1 MTATSGARH
10 VVTMW
15 FVTAAD
21 PSSVLAAEPG
31 PDRGFGRKYLAL
43 LDPRLPVAPI
53 GDFPLNRS
61 APAGPGEFYIGGFD
75 GLALVQTVLEVDLLS
90 ELPERYLRGIAA
102 TDVYAFIAEHDT
114 GFGAFAHWRAGEL
127 KRAFTATR
135 VKILEDAGL
144 PQPFEADYWA
154 GRHRPAPA
162 EDAPNRE
169 VPEGRVGGVALPFS
183 PAELADA
190 AARGFLG
197 FDPADPGPDIPVSA
211 FAVDGRRAPALDPT
225 SSPSRSRS
233 IFSAGA
239 ARQAAGSG
247 GRTDDGYPGGGYPGG
262 GPGDDGYRESDY
274 DDYED
279 HASEATDGTADRVRE
294 VGRAA
299 AKGARTV
306 GGRMSEWGRRAW
318 AQVQKRNRG

>member
-1 MTATSGARH
+1 MSVDPGARH

-21 PSSVLAAEPG
+21 PSTVLAAEPA

-43 LDPRLPVAPI
+43 LDPRLQVAPI

-75 GLALVQTVLEVDLLS
+75 GLALVQTMLEIGLLS

-102 TDVYAFIAEHDT
+102 TDVYAFIADHDT

-169 VPEGRVGGVALPFS
+169 LSEGRVGGVALPFC
-183 PAELADA
+183 PAELSDA

-225 SSPSRSRS
+225 SAPPGGRHPLT
-233 IFSAGA
+233 AGGVPQPPGA
-239 ARQAAGSG
+239 AR
-247 GRTDDGYPGGGYPGG
+247 GGGFGY
-262 GPGDDGYRESDY
+262 GPDFDDADY

-279 HASEATDGTADRVRE
+279 HATASADGGAERVRE

-299 AKGARTV
+299 AQGAKSV
-306 GGRMSEWGRRAW
+306 GGRMSGWARRAW
-318 AQVQKRNRG
+318 AQVQKRNRR

>member
-144 PQPFEADYWA
+144 PMWPSFSSSM
-154 GRHRPAPA
+154 RPVIFG
-162 EDAPNRE
+162 NQKYT
-169 VPEGRVGGVALPFS
+169 PE
-183 PAELADA
+183 
-190 AARGFLG
+190 
-197 FDPADPGPDIPVSA
+197 
-211 FAVDGRRAPALDPT
+211 
-225 SSPSRSRS
+225 
-233 IFSAGA
+233 
-239 ARQAAGSG
+239 
-247 GRTDDGYPGGGYPGG
+247 
-262 GPGDDGYRESDY
+262 
-274 DDYED
+274 
-279 HASEATDGTADRVRE
+279 
-294 VGRAA
+294 
-299 AKGARTV
+299 
-306 GGRMSEWGRRAW
+306 
-318 AQVQKRNRG
+318 